1 MRLWNSPKSGKF
13 QYEGMRKGVSG
24 DNWFFTQQRDNA
36 TLVDTVDPLLRSKK
50 EIIRRSSR
58 VQGSAKRCFLGCKQ
72 TATLFFCRSL
82 YIHRCSLVGSPI
94 IFTPQRCRKCSD
106 NDCASICSRVAALT
120 LKLDRKSKC
129 RNSL

>member
-72 TATLFFCRSL
+72 TATLFFADLCISIVARWLGLPSFL
-82 YIHRCSLVGSPI
+82 RH
-94 IFTPQRCRKCSD
+94 SD
-106 NDCASICSRVAALT
+106 VENVPTMIVRQFVAELPH
-120 LKLDRKSKC
+120 
-129 RNSL
+129 